1 MATESQHPLLVT
13 TDWLAEQGDD
23 LDFVLIDCG
32 DPVAYRRAHI
42 PGAVSISH
50 DPYLKGKGSKLVMD
64 ADEFE
69 PLVRGLGVSND
80 TPVVLYDDNASLHA
94 ARVWWVFERLGHTN
108 VRVVDGGFNAWLHE
122 ERPITSRAPRPE
134 AGNFTAKIDESH
146 TCTIDE
152 LRSIVDGGG
161 ETQIW
166 DTRTDGEWDGS
177 NSRGNKRTGHVPGAI
192 HLEWT
197 NLFDGPP
204 SRRFKPLDEIR
215 KLLVDAGLNPEAATV
230 SY

>member
-13 TDWLAEQGDD
+13 TGWLAEQGDD
-23 LDFVLIDCG
+23 FDFVLIDCG

-50 DPYLKGKGSKLVMD
+50 DPYLKGNRSKLVMD

-80 TPVVLYDDNASLHA
+80 TAVVLYDDNASLHA

-122 ERPITSRAPRPE
+122 ERPITSRAPRPTP
-134 AGNFTAKIDESH
+134 GNFTATIHEGH
-146 TCTIDE
+146 TCTIDD
-152 LRSIVDGGG
+152 LRAIVDGGG
-161 ETQIW
+161 AAQIW
-166 DTRTDGEWDGS
+166 DTRTDGERDGS
-177 NSRGNKRTGHVPGAI
+177 NSRGNKRTGYVPGSI

-204 SRRFKPLDEIR
+204 SRRFKPLDDIR
-215 KLLVDAGLNPEAATV
+215 KILVDAGLNPKAETV

>member
-1 MATESQHPLLVT
+1 MATESLHPLLVT

-32 DPVAYRRAHI
+32 EPVAFRRAHI

-50 DPYLKGKGSKLVMD
+50 DPYLKGRGSKLVMD
-64 ADEFE
+64 TDEFE
-69 PLVRGLGVSND
+69 ALVRSLGVSND

-94 ARVWWVFERLGHTN
+94 ARVWWVFERMGHTN

-122 ERPITSRAPRPE
+122 GRPITSRGARPE
-134 AGNFTAKIDESH
+134 AGNFTAKDDQSH
-146 TCTIDE
+146 TCTIDD
-152 LRSIVDGGG
+152 LRGIVDGGG

-166 DTRTDGEWDGS
+166 DTRTDGERDGS
-177 NSRGNKRTGHVPGAI
+177 NSRGNKRSGYVPGSI

-197 NLFDGPP
+197 NLLDGPP
-204 SRRFKPLDEIR
+204 SRRFKPLDDIR
-215 KLLVDAGLNPEAATV
+215 KILVDAGLNPEAATV

>member
-1 MATESQHPLLVT
+1 MATDSQHPLLVT
-13 TDWLAEQGDD
+13 TDWLAEHADD
-23 LDFVLIDCG
+23 PDFVLIDCG
-32 DPVAYRRAHI
+32 EPVAYRRAHI

-50 DPYLKGKGSKLVMD
+50 DPYLKGKGSKLVME

-69 PLVRGLGVSND
+69 PLVRRLGVSND
-80 TPVVLYDDNASLHA
+80 SSIVLYDDNASLHA
-94 ARVWWVFERLGHTN
+94 ARVWWVFERFGLSD
-108 VRVVDGGFNAWLHE
+108 VRVVDGGFNAWLAE
-122 ERPITSRAPRPE
+122 GRPLTSQVPHPD
-134 AGNFTAKIDESH
+134 GGDFTAQIDDSH
-146 TCTIDE
+146 RCTIDA
-152 LRSIVDGGG
+152 LREIVDGGG

-177 NSRGNKRTGHVPGAI
+177 SDRGNKRSGHVPGAI

-197 NLFDGPP
+197 KLFEGPP

-215 KLLVDAGLNPEAATV
+215 RTLVDAGLNPEAATV